1 MCVIFTD
8 AQEGPDCQFT
18 HDVFVSYSSK
28 DYDWVKDNLQ
38 PLFDGSNIEYIIH
51 SRDFI
56 PGKAFFDNMADS
68 VYSSRKVIFV
78 MSRNYLSSGFCKD
91 EMDMALFRAARND
104 ENRSLIVVKID
115 DVKPQDIPKSLR
127 HKTFIDYTSKEEA
140 TTWKKRIL
148 EFVSIANRSLSAST
162 VEELVDTLDTKSLIP
177 SKFTLKRKKEQLSGL
192 LTKVCCKTKVY
203 PACQQSLS

>member
-1 MCVIFTD
+1 MCVILPD

-51 SRDFI
+51 TRDFI

-78 MSRNYLSSGFCKD
+78 MSKNYLSSGFCKD

-162 VEELVDTLDTKSLIP
+162 VEELVDTSDTMLLIP
-177 SKFTLKRKKEQLSGL
+177 NKSKLKMKKEQLSGL
-192 LTKVCCKTKVY
+192 LTKVCYKKKVH
-203 PACQQSLS
+203 PACQ

>member
-1 MCVIFTD
+1 MCVILTD

-78 MSRNYLSSGFCKD
+78 MSKNYLSSGFCKD

-104 ENRSLIVVKID
+104 ENGSLIVVKID
-115 DVKPQDIPKSLR
+115 DVKPQEIPKSLR
-127 HKTFIDYTSKEEA
+127 HKTFIDYTSKEET

-148 EFVSIANRSLSAST
+148 EFVSFANRSLTS
-162 VEELVDTLDTKSLIP
+162 EELGDTSDTVLLIP
-177 SKFTLKRKKEQLSGL
+177 NKFKLKMKKEQLSGF

>member
-1 MCVIFTD
+1 MCVILTD

-51 SRDFI
+51 TRDFI

-78 MSRNYLSSGFCKD
+78 MSKNYLSSGFCKD

-115 DVKPQDIPKSLR
+115 DVKPHDIPKSLR

-162 VEELVDTLDTKSLIP
+162 VEELVDTSDTMLLIP
-177 SKFTLKRKKEQLSGL
+177 NKFKLKMKKEQLSGL
-192 LTKVCCKTKVY
+192 LTKVCCKKKVH
-203 PACQQSLS
+203 PACQ